1 METTMNDQTD
11 RVRRH
16 TAAEVLRRIDSVTVT
31 SLSDCAASPAQAD
44 RRLKELDKEWD
55 IDRALETEAA
65 ATGLIGLAL
74 GTFVRKQLFA
84 VPAFVAAA
92 VLLQATTGRYPLM
105 PLLRRLGLRTSKEI
119 ARERYAL
126 KALRGDFDGMG
137 MNRDAEA
144 ALSGNQPVDQ
154 RRLGHECPGLQQAH
168 GMSFAD
174 RLPATACRVE
184 MNTSPELNDAI
195 RQRTDAEIVRLEGAS
210 AAEIDQRLR
219 ALEAEWDV
227 ERLLQTN
234 ASVIVLLGLT
244 LAAGVNRKF
253 LLLPA
258 GVFSFFAQHA
268 LQGWCPPIP
277 VFRRLGV
284 RTQREIERERYALKA
299 LRGDFDQVP
308 AKHAVPTSERV
319 RAVLSAVDK

>member
-1 METTMNDQTD
+1 MNDPTD

-16 TAAEVLRRIDSVTVT
+16 TAAEVLRRIDNATVA
-31 SLSDCAASPAQAD
+31 SLSDRAASPAQAD

-55 IDRALETEAA
+55 TDRTLETEAA
-65 ATGLIGLAL
+65 ATGLIGLAF
-74 GTFVRKQLFA
+74 GTFVRNRLLA
-84 VPAFVAAA
+84 VPAVVAAA
-92 VLLQATTGRYPLM
+92 VLWQATTGRYPLM
-105 PLLRRLGLRTSKEI
+105 LLLRRLGLRTSKEI

-126 KALRGDFDGMG
+126 KALRGDFADIGTT
-137 MNRDAEA
+137 RAAEV
-144 ALSGNQPVDQ
+144 ALSGNQPADQ
-154 RRLGHECPGLQQAH
+154 RRPGHERPGLQQAH

-195 RQRTDAEIVRLEGAS
+195 RQRTDVEIVRLEGAS
-210 AAEIDQRLR
+210 AAGIDERLR
-219 ALEAEWDV
+219 VLEAEWDV
-227 ERLLQTN
+227 ERVLQTN
-234 ASVIVLLGLT
+234 AAVIVLLGLA
-244 LAAGVNRKF
+244 LATGVNRKF

-299 LRGDFDQVP
+299 LRGDFDI
-308 AKHAVPTSERV
+308 VPTKEAAPTNERV
-319 RAVLSAVDK
+319 RAVLSAVDR